1 MIKVC
6 FKAGGFKEVGALH
19 WLINADLDDQL
30 QSVHG
35 TQERFEWVKYS
46 MDQSSYNG

>member
-6 FKAGGFKEVGALH
+6 FKASFFKGVEDLHGWINGGLA
-19 WLINADLDDQL
+19 DQL
-30 QSVHG
+30 QSVHW